1 MRVIKSGGNFEF
13 YSDYLEVFD
22 KLPAGEY
29 IVRFHE
35 MKGFYL
41 EEYSHIE
48 IKEKI
53 YGVHLNK
60 VQKVLNSFKKFE
72 RNLGVILSGNKG
84 IGKSLFS
91 KLLSV
96 EAIKNGYPLI
106 IVDRYIPGIASF
118 IEEIDQEVVVLFDE
132 FDKTYK
138 EEVAQTSMLTLFDGI
153 SQGKKMFV
161 ITCNELRNLNEYL
174 TNRPGRFHY
183 HFRFDYPSAD
193 QIREYLR
200 DKIDG
205 KFYQEIEEVV
215 KFANKIDLNYDCL
228 RAIAFELNTGETFKE
243 AIQDL
248 NIINVRDERYNIV
261 VYFEEGYILTSKNVC
276 LDLFDAAE
284 VCDGTPLYDQKGRQ
298 FSYLSFKVN
307 DCFYDVKRG
316 GFVIEP
322 NKFELTYDTDYCKE
336 EVEKVKKMKP
346 EYALLSRTRDKSIHY
361 AV

>member
-53 YGVHLNK
+53 YGVHLSK
-60 VQKVLNSFKKFE
+60 VQKVLNSFKTFE

-118 IEEIDQEVVVLFDE
+118 IEEIEQEVVVLFDE
-132 FDKTYK
+132 FDKTFK
-138 EEVAQTSMLTLFDGI
+138 EEEAQTSMLTLFDGI
-153 SQGKKMFV
+153 SQGKKMFI

-183 HFRFDYPSAD
+183 HFRFEYPSAD

-200 DKIDG
+200 DKIDES
-205 KFYQEIEEVV
+205 FYAEIEEVV
-215 KFANKIDLNYDCL
+215 KFANKVDLNYDCL
-228 RAIAFELNTGETFKE
+228 RAIAFELNTGETFKD

-248 NIINVRDERYNIV
+248 NIVNVQSERYNILV
-261 VYFEEGYILTSKNVC
+261 CFEGGYMLTAKNIY
-276 LDLFDAAE
+276 LDLFDAIGICNE
-284 VCDGTPLYDQKGRQ
+284 TNLYDENGRQ
-298 FSYLSFKVN
+298 FSYLSFKIN
-307 DCFYDVKRG
+307 DCLYDINKG
-316 GFVIEP
+316 GYVIEA
-322 NKFELTYDTDYCKE
+322 NKFELTYDTDYCVK

-346 EYALLSRTRDKSIHY
+346 EYALISRVRDKNIHY